1 MTSSIKSLYET
12 KIFDQLKTK
21 FNYKNVHQVPKIT
34 KITINRGLGEA
45 SQNSKILDIS
55 MKEMSIITGQKPII
69 TKSKKAIA
77 GFKIREEM
85 PVGMKVTLRRE
96 KMYSFLERLIN
107 LALPRIRDFRGISPK
122 QFDGRGN
129 FNIGFKEQLMFPEIA
144 YNDVDKILGIN
155 ISISTTAKTDEE
167 CLALLSG
174 LGMPFTEK

>member
-1 MTSSIKSLYET
+1 MTSSIKSLYDT
-12 KIFDQLKTK
+12 KVFDQLKTK
-21 FNYKNVHQVPKIT
+21 FNYTNVHQVPKIT
-34 KITINRGLGEA
+34 KITVNRGLGEA
-45 SQNSKILDIS
+45 SQNSKIIDLSI
-55 MKEMSIITGQKPII
+55 KEMSLITGQRPVI
-69 TKSKKAIA
+69 TKAKKAIA

-107 LALPRIRDFRGISPK
+107 LSLPRIRDFRGISPK

-129 FNIGFKEQLMFPEIA
+129 FNIGFKEQLMFPEIT

-167 CLALLSG
+167 CFALLSG